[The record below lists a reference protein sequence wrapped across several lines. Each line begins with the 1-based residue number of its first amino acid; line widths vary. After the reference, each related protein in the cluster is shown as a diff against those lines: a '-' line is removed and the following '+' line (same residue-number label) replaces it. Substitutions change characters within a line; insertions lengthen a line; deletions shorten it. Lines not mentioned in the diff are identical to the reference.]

1 MKKSQKN
8 KRFSVLWVYHK
19 WSVHCIYLQGQNGCT
34 SNVPTLQYSCAFL
47 TWVWWVWWLPVWIS
61 ISPSL
66 WSIWSWRTTVKYQ
79 VIHTVKGSP
88 RITPKRRKSAEA
100 ILTEVQDQGGLG
112 YKELD
117 YMVPWEH
124 QDLVAQEV
132 HAGQE
137 QHHGDHGEQA
147 DPMDSL
153 DPVTRVAQ
161 RKKFTFRFS
170 IFQHFK
176 SIYLNTQRMSKRFEW
191 F

>member
-1 MKKSQKN
+1 MHILV
-8 KRFSVLWVYHK
+8 RTEWCT
-19 WSVHCIYLQGQNGCT
+19 WSI
-34 SNVPTLQYSCAFL
+34 PTLQYSRAFL

-66 WSIWSWRTTVKYQ
+66 WSIWSWRTTIKD
-79 VIHTVKGSP
+79 HTHNMRGSP
-88 RITPKRRKSAEA
+88 RVTPHRTKPAEA
-100 ILTEVQDQGGLG
+100 ILTEVQDQEGLG
-112 YKELD
+112 CKELG

-137 QHHGDHGEQA
+137 QHHGDHGEQG

-153 DPVTRVAQ
+153 DPVTRVGQ
-161 RKKFTFRFS
+161 RWKYTLRFS
-170 IFQHFK
+170 SFQHFK
-176 SIYLNTQRMSKRFEW
+176 SIYPNTQRMSKRFDW